1 MRGLWLSLCMF
12 TSFPNF
18 ALFVFICQFQGF
30 LFGAILVHTRH
41 RETTGVLNGS
51 PQFGFDGLRF
61 DFAGTRRLSA
71 PGGHLVGPGDIL
83 PTGS

>member
-1 MRGLWLSLCMF
+1 MMPEMSRVVCFMPLIA
-12 TSFPNF
+12 TSVIE
-18 ALFVFICQFQGF
+18 AV
-30 LFGAILVHTRH
+30 
-41 RETTGVLNGS
+41 
-51 PQFGFDGLRF
+51 GLRF